1 MKELYYQIYFKE
13 REDDLPLTTVCFRV
27 PEESVREFVKELRS
41 WFDAGYDA
49 DEVGSRDQWV
59 DDLLDAVTAK
69 YGGLWS
75 YAQMNGFLVVE

>member
-13 REDDLPLTTVCFRV
+13 REDDLPLTTICLRI
-27 PEESVREFVKELRS
+27 PEENVREFVKELRS
-41 WFDAGYDA
+41 WFDAGYDP

-75 YAQMNGFLVVE
+75 YAEMNGFFVVE